1 MLRASSIG
9 DGAPLVAPARISLF
23 RYSPAIVLLAIVIAD
38 FRQLS
43 DSDLW
48 GHLKFGGD
56 LIANGSWPANNVYSY
71 SAPDFRWLHHEWLSE
86 VLMATLFGKLGV
98 AGLKIFKFA
107 CSAGIISFLVL
118 AEAETGALAISATVA
133 LFATAIMLVPSMQ
146 FRPQLFDFMLFS
158 AIIALLARHNYRGAA
173 PLWIV
178 VPIVALWSNLHG
190 GFFIGLVAIGVY
202 GGALS
207 LSDYFAGRG
216 LARGLTVLAISALA
230 ALSTLCTFLIPPAR
244 DTWHALIYSLMNP
257 MTRNTIQDWRPLI
270 DSFITS
276 PAGSIGRKFFI
287 FVMLVFAIESVII
300 LMTPRRGDF
309 PLIAVAAVMIA
320 ASFMSVRNI
329 PFAICALTPVF
340 ARHLGPL
347 PSPRIQALVK
357 GDTPISRGFWL
368 ATQLVIV
375 VIALMFARA
384 TGVLSRTIG
393 SAGSPQG
400 ALDFLNRNR
409 LKGNVLADFGWG
421 NYILWH
427 AAPGTRVFI
436 DSRYDLGYPPK
447 VVSDFLEFDAGRP
460 AGAKTL
466 LNYPHDYVLIQSN
479 SASKELM
486 KSQSDW
492 ILIYSDKVG
501 LLYARRGSAA
511 TRILGLPITANS
523 PPADF
528 P

>member
-1 MLRASSIG
+1 MFRSTSIG

-23 RYSPAIVLLAIVIAD
+23 RYSPTIVLLAIVIAD
-38 FRQLS
+38 LRQLS

-48 GHLKFGGD
+48 GHLKFGRD

-71 SAPDFRWLHHEWLSE
+71 SAPDFHWLHHEWLSE
-86 VLMATLFGKLGV
+86 VLMAFLFGKLGV

-107 CSAGIISFLVL
+107 CSTGIISFLVL

-133 LFATAIMLVPSMQ
+133 LFAAAIILVPSMQ
-146 FRPQLFDFMLFS
+146 FRPQLFDFLMFS
-158 AIIALLARHNYRGAA
+158 AIVALLARHNYRGAG
-173 PLWIV
+173 PLWIA

-190 GFFIGLVAIGVY
+190 GFFMGVVAIGVY

-207 LSDYFAGRG
+207 LSDFLAGRG
-216 LARGLTVLAISALA
+216 LARGSTVLAITALA

-244 DTWHALIYSLMNP
+244 DTWRTLIYSLMNP
-257 MTRNTIQDWRPLI
+257 MTRDTIQDWRPLI

-276 PAGSIGRKFFI
+276 PAGGIGRTFFG
-287 FVMLVFAIESVII
+287 FVLLVFAIESVTI
-300 LMTPRRGDF
+300 LLTRRRGDL

-320 ASFMSVRNI
+320 ASFMSVRNV
-329 PFAICALTPVF
+329 PFGICALTPVF
-340 ARHLGPL
+340 ARHFGPL
-347 PSPRIQALVK
+347 PSPRTPALVK
-357 GDTPISRGFWL
+357 SDPPISRGFWL

-384 TGVLSRTIG
+384 SGVLLQTIG
-393 SAGSPQG
+393 SAGSPIG

-409 LKGNVLADFGWG
+409 LKGNVLTDFGWG
-421 NYILWH
+421 NYVLWH

-447 VVSDFLEFDAGRP
+447 VVSDFLAFETGRP
-460 AGAKTL
+460 AGAETL
-466 LNYPHDYVLIQSN
+466 VNYPHDYVLIQSN
-479 SASKELM
+479 APSKELM
-486 KSQSDW
+486 KSQTEW
-492 ILIYSDKVG
+492 ILIYSDPVG
-501 LLYARRGSAA
+501 MLYARRGSAA
-511 TRILGLPITANS
+511 TRIPGVPVTANP
-523 PPADF
+523 PPANF